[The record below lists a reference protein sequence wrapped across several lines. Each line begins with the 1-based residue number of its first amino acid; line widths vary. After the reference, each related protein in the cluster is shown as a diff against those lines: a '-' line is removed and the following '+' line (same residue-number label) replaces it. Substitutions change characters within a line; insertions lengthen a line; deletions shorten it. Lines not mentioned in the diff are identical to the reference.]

1 MPSTNACPS
10 LPGQTVNTLTVPS
23 QQTLRQRSASL
34 TSMRITDYQALDP
47 EAKFISPRPVPQPP
61 VDAAAVRK
69 RSAPGLLRHAA
80 SSRSLSP
87 SPAWRRLFGHSKQDE
102 RGRSRDRERDDLS
115 VTSASTYDDSRS
127 ATSSRSR
134 NRSMSPESLRRFLSE
149 DAPSRPGSNL
159 SERPALVIPE
169 DILEENED
177 DDNFAT
183 SAVSESQPYLTSLS
197 PPPFQ
202 RSTSSETAPLTIK
215 NLSSL
220 TLSTERPSSKPRPA
234 SGKSQQNEAAIP
246 ELASHAQSSNL
257 TSAASSAIASPVTA
271 CTPEDEVMTF
281 YDDSTNDD
289 EDILS
294 NASETLPIQGRP
306 VLRSRFTGYSL
317 PRLSEDNGR
326 KSPHRP
332 TFGASN
338 APQLV
343 NPSVAGSYPSTG
355 ASFLPTPIDTG
366 VDDFV
371 NEMGW
376 MVNSISTKTT

>member
-1 MPSTNACPS
+1 MPSTTACPY

-23 QQTLRQRSASL
+23 QQNLRQRSASL
-34 TSMRITDYQALDP
+34 TSMRITDYQAIDP
-47 EAKFISPRPVPQPP
+47 EAKYISPRPVPQPP
-61 VDAAAVRK
+61 TDAAAVRK

-87 SPAWRRLFGHSKQDE
+87 SPAWRRLFGHSKNDE
-102 RGRSRDRERDDLS
+102 RGRSRDRERDDRS
-115 VTSASTYDDSRS
+115 VTSASTYDDNRS

-149 DAPSRPGSNL
+149 DIPSRPGSNL

-169 DILEENED
+169 DIAEENED

-183 SAVSESQPYLTSLS
+183 SAISESQPYLTSLS

-220 TLSTERPSSKPRPA
+220 TLTTERPTSKPQPA
-234 SGKSQQNEAAIP
+234 ISQS
-246 ELASHAQSSNL
+246 LASEGQSISQLHSSNL
-257 TSAASSAIASPVTA
+257 TSATSSAMASPLTA
-271 CTPEDEVMTF
+271 STPEDEVMTF

-289 EDILS
+289 EDIRS
-294 NASETLPIQGRP
+294 NNSDMLPIQGAP
-306 VLRSRFTGYSL
+306 ALRSRFTGYSL
-317 PRLSEDNGR
+317 PRLSEDSGR

-343 NPSVAGSYPSTG
+343 NPAVAGSYPSTG
-355 ASFLPTPIDTG
+355 ASFLPTPVDTG

-371 NEMGW
+371 SEMGW
-376 MVNSISTKTT
+376 MVDSIATKAQ